1 MNIQVMY
8 FGMLAE
14 ITGHANEPWLFNE
27 NLTVG
32 EFRSQILERYPALKE
47 KKFKIAVNKQISDDL
62 LLISESAEIALLPPF
77 AGG

>member
-1 MNIQVMY
+1 MSIHITY

-14 ITGHANEPWLFNE
+14 IAGQADESWIADE

-32 EFRSQILERYPALKE
+32 KFRSLLLEKYPRMGE
-47 KKFKIAVNKQISDDL
+47 KKFKIAVNQQISEDFVP
-62 LLISESAEIALLPPF
+62 IEMSSEVAVLPPF